1 MARPTPSAGDNGR
14 STGGSPL
21 NSPANFPTKSERIDL
36 ALRAGTLGD
45 VAGILSE
52 MPPGDVAY
60 LLSSSPP
67 DYRALLLG
75 LLESEQEALVVNE
88 LPDELRSAILI
99 DRAPEALAGIVEKL
113 DDDDVADI
121 LHELPEDVTGQV
133 LAIMDEQYRQRLQT
147 VLSFPDDCA
156 GGLMSTDTIT
166 IRADL
171 TLDVV
176 LRYLR
181 RHVEIP
187 QNTDNLI
194 VVNRSDKLVGLLPIR
209 TLLVSDPAVSVRE
222 MMITDQ
228 EAIAAHMPAT
238 EVARRF
244 ERNDW
249 ISAPVVDEMGKLLGR
264 ITIDDVVDVIMEEAD
279 HSLTSLAGLAE
290 EDTFA
295 TVWQSAPRRA
305 VWLAINLAT
314 ALLASSVISLF
325 QGTIEKVVA
334 LAVLM
339 PVVAS
344 MGGIAGTQSLTTLI
358 RAMAMGQIN
367 DRNQLWL
374 IGRES
379 LIGLINGILWAAVVA
394 ITASLWFDDFTLGLI
409 IGCAML
415 INLVTA
421 GLSGA
426 GLPLLLQRLSIDPAL
441 AGGVLVT
448 TVTDIVGFLTFLG
461 LATWF
466 YG

>member
-1 MARPTPSAGDNGR
+1 M
-14 STGGSPL
+14 
-21 NSPANFPTKSERIDL
+21 NSPANFSAKTERIDD
-36 ALRAGTLGD
+36 ALRSETLGD
-45 VAGILSE
+45 VAGILAE
-52 MPPGDVAY
+52 MSPGDVAY
-60 LLSSSPP
+60 LISSSPP
-67 DYRALLLG
+67 DYRDVLLG
-75 LLESEQEALVVNE
+75 LLEPEQEAQVVNE
-88 LPDELRSAILI
+88 LPDDLRNATLI
-99 DRAPEALAGIVEKL
+99 DRAPEALAEIVGQL

-121 LHELPEDVTGQV
+121 LHELPDEVTGQV

-147 VLSFPDDCA
+147 VLSFPDDVA

-181 RHVEIP
+181 RHAEIP
-187 QNTDNLI
+187 TNTDNLI
-194 VVNRSDKLVGLLPIR
+194 VVNRNDRFVGLLPIG
-209 TLLVSDPAVSVRE
+209 TVLVSDPAVSVRE

-228 EAIAAHMPAT
+228 EAINAGTPAT

-249 ISAPVVDEMGKLLGR
+249 ISAPVVDDSGQLLGR

-295 TVWQSAPRRA
+295 PVWQSAPRRA
-305 VWLAINLAT
+305 VWLGLNLVT
-314 ALLASSVISLF
+314 ALLASSVINLF
-325 QGTIEKVVA
+325 QDTIEKVVA

-339 PVVAS
+339 PIVAS
-344 MGGIAGTQSLTTLI
+344 MGGIAGTQSLTILI
-358 RAMAMGQIN
+358 RAMAMGQIS

-374 IGRES
+374 VGRES
-379 LIGLINGILWAAVVA
+379 LVGLLNGLLWAAVIA
-394 ITASLWFDDFTLGLI
+394 ATASIWFGDMVLGAI
-409 IGCAML
+409 IACAML

-421 GLSGA
+421 GLTGA
-426 GLPLLLQRLSIDPAL
+426 GLPIVLRKLRIDPAL

-448 TVTDIVGFLTFLG
+448 TITDVVGFLAFLG
-461 LATWF
+461 LATLF

>member
-1 MARPTPSAGDNGR
+1 M
-14 STGGSPL
+14 
-21 NSPANFPTKSERIDL
+21 NSPANFPTKSERIDQ

-45 VAGILSE
+45 VAGILAE

-75 LLESEQEALVVNE
+75 LLQSEQEALVVNE

-147 VLSFPDDCA
+147 VLRFPDDVA

-181 RHVEIP
+181 RHVELP
-187 QNTDNLI
+187 QNTDSLI

-228 EAIAAHMPAT
+228 EAIAANMPAT

-249 ISAPVVDEMGKLLGR
+249 ISAPVVDETGKLLGR
-264 ITIDDVVDVIMEEAD
+264 ITIDDVVDVIIEEAD
-279 HSLTSLAGLAE
+279 HSLTSLAGLDE

-344 MGGIAGTQSLTTLI
+344 MGGIAGTQSLTILI

-409 IGCAML
+409 IAFAML

-426 GLPLLLQRLSIDPAL
+426 GLPLVLQRLNIDPAL

>member
-1 MARPTPSAGDNGR
+1 
-14 STGGSPL
+14 L
-21 NSPANFPTKSERIDL
+21 NSPANFPTKSERIDQ

-45 VAGILSE
+45 VAGILAE

-67 DYRALLLG
+67 DYRTLLLG
-75 LLESEQEALVVNE
+75 LLQSEQEALVVNE

-147 VLSFPDDCA
+147 VLSFPDDVA

-187 QNTDNLI
+187 QNTDSLI

-228 EAIAAHMPAT
+228 EAIAANMPAT

-249 ISAPVVDEMGKLLGR
+249 ISAPVVDETGKLLGR
-264 ITIDDVVDVIMEEAD
+264 ITIDDVVDVIIEEAD

-344 MGGIAGTQSLTTLI
+344 MGGIAGTQSLTILI

-379 LIGLINGILWAAVVA
+379 LIGLINGALWAAVVA
-394 ITASLWFDDFTLGLI
+394 ITAALWFDDFTLGLI
-409 IGCAML
+409 IACAML

-426 GLPLLLQRLSIDPAL
+426 SLPLVLQRLNIDPAL

>member
-1 MARPTPSAGDNGR
+1 M
-14 STGGSPL
+14 
-21 NSPANFPTKSERIDL
+21 NSPANFSAKTERIDD
-36 ALRAGTLGD
+36 ALRSETLGD
-45 VAGILSE
+45 VAGILAE
-52 MPPGDVAY
+52 MSPGDVAY
-60 LLSSSPP
+60 LISSSPP
-67 DYRALLLG
+67 DYRDVLLG
-75 LLESEQEALVVNE
+75 LLEPEQEAQVVNE
-88 LPDELRSAILI
+88 LPDDLRNATLI
-99 DRAPEALAGIVEKL
+99 DRAPEALAEIVGQL

-121 LHELPEDVTGQV
+121 LHELPDEVTGQV

-147 VLSFPDDCA
+147 VLSFPDDVA

-181 RHVEIP
+181 RHAEIP
-187 QNTDNLI
+187 TNTDNLI
-194 VVNRSDKLVGLLPIR
+194 VVNRNDRFVGLLPIG
-209 TLLVSDPAVSVRE
+209 TVLVSDPAVSVRE

-228 EAIAAHMPAT
+228 EAINAGTPAT

-249 ISAPVVDEMGKLLGR
+249 ISAPVVDDSGQLLGR

-295 TVWQSAPRRA
+295 PVWQSAPRRA
-305 VWLAINLAT
+305 VWLGLNLVT
-314 ALLASSVISLF
+314 ALLASSVINLF

-339 PVVAS
+339 PIVAS
-344 MGGIAGTQSLTTLI
+344 MGGIAGTQSLTILI
-358 RAMAMGQIN
+358 RAMAMGQIS

-374 IGRES
+374 VGRES
-379 LIGLINGILWAAVVA
+379 LVGLLNGLLWAAVIA
-394 ITASLWFDDFTLGLI
+394 ATASIWFGDMVLGAI
-409 IGCAML
+409 IACAML

-421 GLSGA
+421 GLTGA
-426 GLPLLLQRLSIDPAL
+426 GLPIVLRRLRIDPAL

-448 TVTDIVGFLTFLG
+448 TITDVVGFLAFLG
-461 LATWF
+461 LATLF